1 MVELTDER
9 IRDANERGRVGRESQ
24 PHARTARYDAKADR
38 VIVELTNGATFAFP
52 PRLVEGLHDA
62 SSAEIAKIEVIGR
75 GFGLHWEEL
84 DLDYTVP
91 GLVSGIFGTAKWMA
105 AHAGRATS
113 PAKAAAARSNG
124 TKGGRPRK
132 PAAGGVRA

>member
-1 MVELTDER
+1 MVELTNER
-9 IRDANERGRVGRESQ
+9 IREANERGRTAREMQ

-62 SSAEIAKIEVIGR
+62 SPAEIGKVELIGR

-91 GLVSGIFGTAKWMA
+91 GLVSGIFGTTKGMA
-105 AHAGRATS
+105 AHAGRARS
-113 PAKAAAARSNG
+113 PAKAAAARANG
-124 TKGGRPRK
+124 AKGGRPKK
-132 PAAGGVRA
+132 PAAGRARA